1 MSAWIELAQAFTP
14 TGDELRLRRRDRE
27 FEIRFNGWELISS
40 RGARSEMTLATLV
53 CRSLTQPRPQVLVGG
68 LGMGYTVRAALD
80 ALGGDAVVVVAELI
94 AELVDWNRTLIADLA
109 GRPLED
115 SRVTVVNNDVVNV
128 IRSRKH
134 VFDAILLDV
143 DNGPDAVLYPSNQI
157 LYSRV
162 GLDLIKESLNAGGVL
177 AVWSADNSAKFEQTM
192 DAARMKWRRVPID
205 ARGGNAGPDHAI
217 YLARAS

>member
-94 AELVDWNRTLIADLA
+94 ADLVGWNRTLIADLA
-109 GRPLED
+109 G
-115 SRVTVVNNDVVNV
+115 
-128 IRSRKH
+128 
-134 VFDAILLDV
+134 
-143 DNGPDAVLYPSNQI
+143 LYPSNQI

-177 AVWSADNSAKFEQTM
+177 AVWSADSSAKFEQTM

>member
-1 MSAWIELAQAFTP
+1 MGAWIELARAFTP
-14 TGDELRLRRRDRE
+14 AGDELTLRRRDRE
-27 FEIRFNGWELISS
+27 FEIRFNGWELMSS
-40 RGARSEMTLATLV
+40 RGARSEIMLATLA
-53 CRSLTQPRPQVLVGG
+53 CRSLTQPSPQVLVGG

-80 ALGGDAVVVVAELI
+80 ALGGGAVVVVAELI
-94 AELVDWNRTLIADLA
+94 PELVDWNRTLIADIA

-115 SRVTVVNNDVVNV
+115 SRVTVVNDDVVEV
-128 IRSRKH
+128 IRSRKR

-143 DNGPDAVLYPSNQI
+143 DNGPEAVLYASNQI

-162 GLDLIKESLNAGGVL
+162 GLDLIKQSLNAGGVL

-192 DAARMKWRRVPID
+192 DVARMKWRRVPID
-205 ARGGNAGPDHAI
+205 ARGGTAGPDHAI